1 MKYSLFSR
9 TKDFLF
15 AQSEREMSMSIYME
29 SEISQQQK
37 SYENLHLE
45 SSFIR
50 CVCADAIFIHVCLQT
65 CLVSH
70 LLT

>member
-29 SEISQQQK
+29 PEISQQQK
-37 SYENLHLE
+37 YYENLHME
-45 SSFIR
+45 NSFIK
-50 CVCADAIFIHVCLQT
+50 CVCVLMLFSYMFACKRVSCLI
-65 CLVSH
+65 C
-70 LLT
+70 

>member
-29 SEISQQQK
+29 PEISQQQK
-37 SYENLHLE
+37 YYENLHME
-45 SSFIR
+45 NSFIK
-50 CVCADAIFIHVCLQT
+50 CVCVC
-65 CLVSH
+65 
-70 LLT
+70 